1 MAVTVI
7 GVVGTTVPDGAVET
21 LDAATLVVGS
31 RALLDGYAPESAKT
45 FETDD
50 LDPALNALAALAG
63 DESGVVLEAGDPGMF
78 GVVGALRERGI
89 RFSVLP
95 AMSSVQRLLAKAG
108 RGWDEVTVVHAGPDG
123 LARAINVCR
132 ARRAVAVVTSPGAGP
147 AQLGSGL
154 EGWRRTFVVGEDLGG
169 PNEQLTTVEPA
180 QAAKRAWG
188 QGTVV
193 LCVGEQD
200 GSGVR
205 SWFAG
210 GEPVPPRSG
219 WGLSEGAFS
228 HREGTLLSAD
238 VRAVA
243 LSRLA
248 PRPGE
253 LVWDVGSGAGSVAI
267 ECARLGAATVA
278 VEQDEAQV
286 VRMVTNVAEHDVD
299 VRIEEGAAPK
309 ALRNLPRPDAVFVG
323 SGGSDVVTA
332 CAHAGAQRV
341 VVALATLDRIAPTRE
356 ALRNAGYEVEGV
368 QLAASRLDELPD
380 GGARLEPSV
389 PIVVLSGTRTA
400 GPSA

>member
-1 MAVTVI
+1 MTVTVI
-7 GVVGTTVPDGAVET
+7 GVGGTMVPDGAVET
-21 LDAATLVVGS
+21 LDAATLVVGP
-31 RALLDGYAPESAKT
+31 RPLLDAYAPDSAKT
-45 FETDD
+45 LELDD
-50 LDPALNALAALAG
+50 LDQALNALASLAG
-63 DESGVVLEAGDPGMF
+63 DESGVVLETGDPGMF
-78 GVVGALRERGI
+78 GVVGALRERGL

-95 AMSSVQRLLAKAG
+95 TMSSVQRLLAKAG
-108 RGWDEVTVVHAGPDG
+108 RGWDEVTVVHAGPEG
-123 LARAINVCR
+123 LSRAVNVCR

-154 EGWRRTFVVGEDLGG
+154 EGWRRTFVVGEDLGCPG
-169 PNEQLTTVEPA
+169 EQLTTVEPA
-180 QAAKRAWG
+180 QAAKRTWG
-188 QGTVV
+188 QGAVV

-210 GEPVPPRSG
+210 GEPVPPRG
-219 WGLSEGAFS
+219 WGLAEDAFS
-228 HREGTLLSAD
+228 HREGTLLSAEA
-238 VRAVA
+238 RAVA
-243 LSRLA
+243 LARLA

-286 VRMVTNVAEHDVD
+286 VRMVTNAAEHDVD

-309 ALRNLPRPDAVFVG
+309 ALRHLPRPDAVFVG

-332 CAHAGAQRV
+332 CAHTGAQRV

-356 ALRNAGYEVEGV
+356 ALRSAGYDVEGV
-368 QLAASRLDELPD
+368 QLAASRLGELPD
-380 GGARLEPSV
+380 GGARLEPAA
-389 PIVVLSGTRTA
+389 PIVVLSGVRTA
-400 GPSA
+400 GSPA